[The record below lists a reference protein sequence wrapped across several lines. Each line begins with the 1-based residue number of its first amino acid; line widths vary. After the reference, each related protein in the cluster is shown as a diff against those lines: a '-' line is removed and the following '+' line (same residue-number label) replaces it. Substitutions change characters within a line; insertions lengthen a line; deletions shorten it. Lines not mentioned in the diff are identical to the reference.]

1 MLDSFQ
7 ALTRAD
13 AATARFLATFI
24 AVLVPLYL
32 LSALYSR
39 FVPRPSAPSTHGRK
53 PLQSHIQRTAKSVAV
68 RFANWVA
75 SLPIAPN
82 QITLIGL
89 ALVVFC
95 CALFL
100 YHRNSFIF
108 GTSLIVAY
116 LFDTLDGVVAR
127 AQGRSSKFGGYL
139 DAVVDRYQE
148 VVTYLAVGMV
158 TNMWAPVFL
167 VMTGSL
173 LISYN
178 KARAALEVDI
188 DNKGWPDLLEKPTRL
203 FILCAALI
211 CDSSLPWMLSC
222 TLWALAFM
230 THFTAVQR
238 IVRGYLIIS
247 RAETGRPASTK
258 IGTA

>member
-127 AQGRSSKFGGYL
+127 AKEVLAPERPLDGYAREEAAWASL
-139 DAVVDRYQE
+139 IDAP
-148 VVTYLAVGMV
+148 A
-158 TNMWAPVFL
+158 
-167 VMTGSL
+167 
-173 LISYN
+173 
-178 KARAALEVDI
+178 ARQLMSD
-188 DNKGWPDLLEKPTRL
+188 
-203 FILCAALI
+203 
-211 CDSSLPWMLSC
+211 
-222 TLWALAFM
+222 ALANGAQ
-230 THFTAVQR
+230 T
-238 IVRGYLIIS
+238 
-247 RAETGRPASTK
+247 PAGEADLEGLMRSV
-258 IGTA
+258 AR